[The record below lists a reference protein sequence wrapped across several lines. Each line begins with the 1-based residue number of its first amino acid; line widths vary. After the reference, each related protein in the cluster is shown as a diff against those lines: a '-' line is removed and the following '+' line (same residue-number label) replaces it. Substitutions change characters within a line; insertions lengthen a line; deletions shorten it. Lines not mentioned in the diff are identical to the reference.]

1 MTTNFDEKKSKI
13 ERLLDRAI
21 SSLERTHPEQT
32 SDAMG
37 DYVKVLRLLSP
48 ISNDY
53 RVKPITVALRRLYIY
68 PNRPEHNEM
77 LLELHDLK
85 ETLQEHR
92 VNSVLT
98 RKETSKIARKSLGDA
113 SKPRTWPWLIIS
125 AIAIFV
131 ILR

>member
-1 MTTNFDEKKSKI
+1 MTANFDEKKSKI
-13 ERLLDRAI
+13 ERLLDKSI
-21 SSLERTHPEQT
+21 SSLEQTHPEQT
-32 SDAMG
+32 SDAME
-37 DYVKVLRLLSP
+37 DYVKVLRILSP
-48 ISNDY
+48 VSNDY

-85 ETLQEHR
+85 ETLHELR
-92 VNSVLT
+92 VNSILT
-98 RKETSKIARKSLGDA
+98 NEETSKVARKSLGNTLN
-113 SKPRTWPWLIIS
+113 PRTWPWLIIA